1 MEIASNDD
9 LISAQFINLHLW
21 WYMGALV
28 SMELAPCTSVKAS
41 VLKDIRATYA
51 LVQIMSFSG
60 QLESYIRQ
68 ECDRNWRPLNH
79 LLCPCNSVTA
89 GVTLHGEYPSVAQS
103 NTDWNHI

>member
-1 MEIASNDD
+1 MIQKCCCLFWVEVENCLKQKCNFILESMEIASNDL

-21 WYMGALV
+21 WYMDPLV

-51 LVQIMSFSG
+51 PVQIMSFSG

-68 ECDRNWRPLNH
+68 ECDRNW
-79 LLCPCNSVTA
+79 
-89 GVTLHGEYPSVAQS
+89 
-103 NTDWNHI
+103 